1 MNYQD
6 LPDDKLVAL
15 ANKKSVNVLAIL
27 YQRYQLYG
35 YAIVRETL
43 NKTSYFRYL
52 YEEKD
57 AIIYD
62 ALCGCVKAFDS
73 TRGNFR
79 SLFYSVTKRETIR
92 RIIAFQKDPLSNYV
106 SIDQEI
112 KNTDELLFADSA
124 TFVDKS
130 ADVHVHLD
138 FVNKKKIIN
147 EIFDRNKDRV
157 EKMITLKE
165 KGYNYKEIANE
176 LNCSIKTVYEV
187 FYRLRKRLKKEIK

>member
-1 MNYQD
+1 MDYSN

-15 ANKKSVNVLAIL
+15 ANKKSINVLAIL

-62 ALCGCVKAFDS
+62 ALCGCIKAFDS
-73 TRGNFR
+73 NRGNFR
-79 SLFYSVTKRETIR
+79 SLFYSITKRETIR
-92 RIIAFQKDPLSNYV
+92 RIIAFQKDPLSNYI

-112 KNTDELLFADSA
+112 KNTDDLMFADSI

-130 ADVHVHLD
+130 ANVNEHLE
-138 FVNKKKIIN
+138 FINKKKIVD
-147 EIFDRNKDRV
+147 EIFNRNKNRI
-157 EKMITLKE
+157 EKMIALKE
-165 KGYNYKEIANE
+165 NGYNYKEIAKE

-187 FYRLRKRLKKEIK
+187 FYRIRKRLKKDIK